1 MISKSTKFIFILFA
15 FFNYSQNSELFDQGN
30 DFYNQGRYFESIEKY
45 NLILKNGSHSDE
57 LYYNLGNSYYKLNDI
72 ANSIFYYEKALIL
85 SPNDGK
91 ILNNLSFAN
100 NMLIDKIDSLPKNQI
115 SSFFNSLINLF
126 NYSTWQYIYLFFEYL
141 AVIFLVLYFISKKPK
156 NKKRYFITALS
167 LSLFFVFTLIAANIS
182 ENNYLNDNP
191 AIIFDKEVDL
201 RSEPN
206 LRSEEISTLH
216 EGTKLNVIESV
227 NDWSLIELKN
237 GNKGWLTTSSFRL
250 VK

>member
-1 MISKSTKFIFILFA
+1 MMSKTTKFIFILFA
-15 FFNYSQNSELFDQGN
+15 FLNYSQNSDLFDQGN
-30 DFYNQGRYFESIEKY
+30 DFYNQGRYFEAIEKY

-115 SSFFNSLINLF
+115 SSFFSSIINLF
-126 NYSTWQYIYLFFEYL
+126 NYATWQYIYLFFEYIAL
-141 AVIFLVLYFISKKPK
+141 VFLVLYFISKKPK
-156 NKKRYFITALS
+156 NKKRYFMIALS
-167 LSLFFVFTLIAANIS
+167 LLLFFVFTLIAANIS
-182 ENNYLNDNP
+182 ENNYINDNP

-206 LRSEEISTLH
+206 LRSEEISKLH
-216 EGTKLNVIESV
+216 EGTKLNIIESV
-227 NDWSLIELKN
+227 NDWSLVELKN

-250 VK
+250 IK

>member
-1 MISKSTKFIFILFA
+1 
-15 FFNYSQNSELFDQGN
+15 
-30 DFYNQGRYFESIEKY
+30 
-45 NLILKNGSHSDE
+45 
-57 LYYNLGNSYYKLNDI
+57 
-72 ANSIFYYEKALIL
+72 
-85 SPNDGK
+85 
-91 ILNNLSFAN
+91 
-100 NMLIDKIDSLPKNQI
+100 MLIDKIDSLPKNQI

-216 EGTKLNVIESV
+216 EGTKLNIIESV
-227 NDWSLIELKN
+227 NDWSLVELKN

-250 VK
+250 IK

>member
-1 MISKSTKFIFILFA
+1 MISKSIKFILILFT
-15 FFNYSQNSELFDQGN
+15 FLSYSQNSELFDQGN
-30 DFYNQGRYFESIEKY
+30 DFYNQGRYFEAIEKY

-85 SPNDGK
+85 SPNDDK

-141 AVIFLVLYFISKKPK
+141 AVIFLVLYFISKKSK

>member
-1 MISKSTKFIFILFA
+1 MMSKTTKFIFILFA
-15 FFNYSQNSELFDQGN
+15 FLNYSQNSDLFDQGN
-30 DFYNQGRYFESIEKY
+30 DFYNQGRYFEAIEKY

-126 NYSTWQYIYLFFEYL
+126 NYSTWQYIYLFFEYV
-141 AVIFLVLYFISKKPK
+141 AVIFLLLYFDFFTYPLCSIIFSNSGAIFFSIEDRISFGNSVLNLPNSFSIIRLKASIK
-156 NKKRYFITALS
+156 S
-167 LSLFFVFTLIAANIS
+167 LSLIFIF
-182 ENNYLNDNP
+182 ND
-191 AIIFDKEVDL
+191 F
-201 RSEPN
+201 
-206 LRSEEISTLH
+206 
-216 EGTKLNVIESV
+216 
-227 NDWSLIELKN
+227 W
-237 GNKGWLTTSSFRL
+237 
-250 VK
+250 

>member
-1 MISKSTKFIFILFA
+1 MFNTLDWIIVGFYCLAIISLATYVSRSKSGQERSAEDYFLA
-15 FFNYSQNSELFDQGN
+15 
-30 DFYNQGRYFESIEKY
+30 GRT
-45 NLILKNGSHSDE
+45 
-57 LYYNLGNSYYKLNDI
+57 
-72 ANSIFYYEKALIL
+72 
-85 SPNDGK
+85 
-91 ILNNLSFAN
+91 
-100 NMLIDKIDSLPKNQI
+100 LPWWAI
-115 SSFFNSLINLF
+115 GAS
-126 NYSTWQYIYLFFEYL
+126 
-141 AVIFLVLYFISKKPK
+141 
-156 NKKRYFITALS
+156 
-167 LSLFFVFTLIAANIS
+167 LIAANIS

>member
-1 MISKSTKFIFILFA
+1 MISKSTKFIFILFT
-15 FFNYSQNSELFDQGN
+15 FLSYSQNSELFDQGN
-30 DFYNQGRYFESIEKY
+30 DFYNQGRYFEAIEKY

-115 SSFFNSLINLF
+115 SSFFSSLINLF
-126 NYSTWQYIYLFFEYL
+126 NYSTWQYIYLFFEYIAL
-141 AVIFLVLYFISKKPK
+141 VFLVLYFISKNPK
-156 NKKRYFITALS
+156 SKKRYFITALS
-167 LSLFFVFTLIAANIS
+167 LSLFFIFTLIAANIS
-182 ENNYLNDNP
+182 ENNYINDNP

-206 LRSEEISTLH
+206 LRSEEISKLH
-216 EGTKLNVIESV
+216 EGTKLNIIESV
-227 NDWSLIELKN
+227 NDWSLVELKN

-250 VK
+250 IK

>member
-1 MISKSTKFIFILFA
+1 MMSKTTKFIFILFA
-15 FFNYSQNSELFDQGN
+15 FLNYSQNSDLFDQGN
-30 DFYNQGRYFESIEKY
+30 DFYNQGRYFEAIEKY

-115 SSFFNSLINLF
+115 SSFFSSIINLF
-126 NYSTWQYIYLFFEYL
+126 NYATWQYIYLFFEYI
-141 AVIFLVLYFISKKPK
+141 AVIFLVLYFISNKPK
-156 NKKRYFITALS
+156 NKKKYFITALS

-182 ENNYLNDNP
+182 EKNYLNDNP

-201 RSEPN
+201 RSEPI

-250 VK
+250 IK

>member
-1 MISKSTKFIFILFA
+1 MISKSTKFIFILFT
-15 FFNYSQNSELFDQGN
+15 FLSYSQNSELFDQGN
-30 DFYNQGRYFESIEKY
+30 DFYNQGRYFEAIEKY

-126 NYSTWQYIYLFFEYL
+126 NYSTWQYIYLFFEYV
-141 AVIFLVLYFISKKPK
+141 AVIFLVLYFISKKPN
-156 NKKRYFITALS
+156 NKKMYFITALS

-182 ENNYLNDNP
+182 ENNYLNYNP

-216 EGTKLNVIESV
+216 EGTKLNIIESV
-227 NDWSLIELKN
+227 NDWSLVELKN

-250 VK
+250 IK

>member
-1 MISKSTKFIFILFA
+1 MISKSTKFIFILFT
-15 FFNYSQNSELFDQGN
+15 FLSYSQNSELFDQGN
-30 DFYNQGRYFESIEKY
+30 DFYNQGRYFEAIEKY

-182 ENNYLNDNP
+182 ENNYLNNNP

>member
-15 FFNYSQNSELFDQGN
+15 FLNYSQNSELFDQGN
-30 DFYNQGRYFESIEKY
+30 DFYNQGRYFEAIEKY

-85 SPNDGK
+85 SPNDDK

-126 NYSTWQYIYLFFEYL
+126 NYSTWQYIYLFFEYV
-141 AVIFLVLYFISKKPK
+141 AVIFLVLYFISKKSK

-216 EGTKLNVIESV
+216 EGTKLNVIENV

>member
-1 MISKSTKFIFILFA
+1 MISKSTKFIFILFT
-15 FFNYSQNSELFDQGN
+15 FLSYSQNSELFDQGN
-30 DFYNQGRYFESIEKY
+30 DFYNQGRYFEAIEKY

-126 NYSTWQYIYLFFEYL
+126 NYSTWQYIYLFFEYV
-141 AVIFLVLYFISKKPK
+141 AVIFLVLYFISKKSK

-182 ENNYLNDNP
+182 ENNYLNENP